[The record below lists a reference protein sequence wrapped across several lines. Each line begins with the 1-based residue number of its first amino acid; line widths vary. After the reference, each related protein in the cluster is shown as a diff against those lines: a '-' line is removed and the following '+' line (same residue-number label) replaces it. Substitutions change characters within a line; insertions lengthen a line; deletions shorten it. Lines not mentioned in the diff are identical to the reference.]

1 MIVAFDPG
9 VTTGVAVATVV
20 DGEYRFES
28 FQLDEVGLYEWVDAH
43 CSDFEHFQVEKFI
56 ITQASAKKDVVYDSL
71 YLIGYLRY
79 VAWRCQIPS
88 VSYTKPADVMAAFS
102 DTALKRAK
110 MHNPGKVH
118 ANDAM
123 RHLAYHLVVTHKIPG
138 AQFLSKDDDD
148 TT

>member
-1 MIVAFDPG
+1 VIVAFDPG
-9 VTTGVAVATVV
+9 VTTGVATAELV
-20 DGEYRFES
+20 DGEFVFDS
-28 FQLDEVGLYEWVDAH
+28 FQLGEIEFYEWVDLH
-43 CSDFEHFQVEKFI
+43 CSDFDHFQVERFI

-79 VAWRCQIPS
+79 VAWRCGVPT
-88 VSYTKPADVMAAFS
+88 SYTKPADVMAPFP
-102 DTALKRAK
+102 DDALKRANLHK
-110 MHNPGKVH
+110 PGKVH

-123 RHLAYHLVVTHKIPG
+123 RHLAYHLVVTKQIPG